1 MGKKNSGDYAPSSS
15 RKGKNTGRGGALKN
29 SRSKNSRPS
38 RAESYPRA
46 GVGPPPG
53 DDLTLPREP
62 GGDTGDAD
70 ADADIILCRPAV
82 PMPPLRMYDYQQC
95 DPRRC
100 TGARL
105 VRRGLMKSAPPS
117 SSFRGLVLSPA
128 GTSVVS
134 PTDLDIIEKEG
145 LSVIDCSWNRINGL
159 ALHQKRSGK
168 HRILPFL
175 VATNPVNYGR
185 PGKLSCAEAVAA
197 TLIIVGRRDAGEVIL
212 GEFGGWG
219 EEFLKVNRDVLEMYE
234 QAGNAEGVI
243 EAQRTF
249 LGNGER
255 VEEGGGDEK
264 DKGDEIDGIVY
275 HFKERTDYDQTDGKD
290 VSAFNKHGIIMGRN
304 RGWKNDSNNAEYF
317 DEDKV
322 EDVGT
327 EGHIPSQVVGH
338 RMPGELPPMYDSYD
352 EQDYESNEDDDLKMD
367 KFGNFIVKENN
378 LDEKEG
384 HY

>member
-1 MGKKNSGDYAPSSS
+1 
-15 RKGKNTGRGGALKN
+15 
-29 SRSKNSRPS
+29 
-38 RAESYPRA
+38 
-46 GVGPPPG
+46 
-53 DDLTLPREP
+53 
-62 GGDTGDAD
+62 
-70 ADADIILCRPAV
+70 
-82 PMPPLRMYDYQQC
+82 
-95 DPRRC
+95 
-100 TGARL
+100 
-105 VRRGLMKSAPPS
+105 MKSVPPS

-134 PTDLDIIEKEG
+134 PTDLHIIEKEG

-197 TLIIVGRRDAGEVIL
+197 TLIIVGRRDAGEAVL

-234 QAGNAEGVI
+234 RAGNAEGVM
-243 EAQRTF
+243 EAQKKF
-249 LGNGER
+249 LGDGER
-255 VEEGGGDEK
+255 VEEEGDDGK
-264 DKGDEIDGIVY
+264 DKGDEIDGIFY
-275 HFKERTDYDQTDGKD
+275 HSKERIDNDQTNEKD

-317 DEDKV
+317 DEDEV
-322 EDVGT
+322 EDFGT
-327 EGHIPSQVVGH
+327 EGHIPPQVASRG
-338 RMPGELPPMYDSYD
+338 MPGELPPMYDSYD
-352 EQDYESNEDDDLKMD
+352 EEDYESNEDDDPKMD

-378 LDEKEG
+378 PAE
-384 HY
+384 